1 MSTAKSPV
9 PAYTITEVEVVDADG
24 YQRYR
29 ELAQAAVAQHGGRFL
44 VRGAKP
50 IVAEGDFPP
59 RQSVVVIEF
68 PSMDQLKA
76 WYDSPQIPRCA
87 RSGAHGPAATA
98 IVPGGRCGL
107 MGRSRALL

>member
-29 ELAQAAVAQHGGRFL
+29 ELAQAAVAQHGGRFP

-68 PSMDQLKA
+68 PSMDQLRD
-76 WYDSPQIPRCA
+76 WDDSPQYRAARQVARTARRPRLLILEG
-87 RSGAHGPAATA
+87 GAG
-98 IVPGGRCGL
+98 
-107 MGRSRALL
+107 

>member
-24 YQRYR
+24 CQRYR

-76 WYDSPQIPRCA
+76 WYDSPQYRVA
-87 RSGAHGPAATA
+87 REVARTA
-98 IVPGGRCGL
+98 LR
-107 MGRSRALL
+107 RRLLFLEGVAD

>member
-24 YQRYR
+24 YQRYG

-76 WYDSPQIPRCA
+76 WYDSPQYRVA
-87 RSGAHGPAATA
+87 REVARTA
-98 IVPGGRCGL
+98 LR
-107 MGRSRALL
+107 RRLLFLEGVAD

>member
-68 PSMDQLKA
+68 PSMDLLKA
-76 WYDSPQIPRCA
+76 WYDSPQYRAA
-87 RSGAHGPAATA
+87 RRVARTA
-98 IVPGGRCGL
+98 LR
-107 MGRSRALL
+107 RRLLFLEGVAD

>member
-1 MSTAKSPV
+1 MTTAKSPV

-76 WYDSPQIPRCA
+76 WYDSPEYRVA
-87 RSGAHGPAATA
+87 RELA
-98 IVPGGRCGL
+98 RK
-107 MGRSRALL
+107 ALLRRLLFVEGVSAP

>member
-76 WYDSPQIPRCA
+76 WYDSPQYRVA
-87 RSGAHGPAATA
+87 REVARTA
-98 IVPGGRCGL
+98 LR
-107 MGRSRALL
+107 RRLLFLEGVAD

>member
-76 WYDSPQIPRCA
+76 WYDSPQYRAA
-87 RSGAHGPAATA
+87 REVARTA
-98 IVPGGRCGL
+98 LR
-107 MGRSRALL
+107 RRLLFLEGVAD

>member
-68 PSMDQLKA
+68 PSMDLLKA
-76 WYDSPQIPRCA
+76 WYDSPQYRVA
-87 RSGAHGPAATA
+87 REVARTA
-98 IVPGGRCGL
+98 LR
-107 MGRSRALL
+107 RRLLFLEGVAD

>member
-9 PAYTITEVEVVDADG
+9 PAYTSTEVEVVDADG

-76 WYDSPQIPRCA
+76 WYDSPQYRVA
-87 RSGAHGPAATA
+87 REVARTA
-98 IVPGGRCGL
+98 LR
-107 MGRSRALL
+107 RRLLFLEGVAD